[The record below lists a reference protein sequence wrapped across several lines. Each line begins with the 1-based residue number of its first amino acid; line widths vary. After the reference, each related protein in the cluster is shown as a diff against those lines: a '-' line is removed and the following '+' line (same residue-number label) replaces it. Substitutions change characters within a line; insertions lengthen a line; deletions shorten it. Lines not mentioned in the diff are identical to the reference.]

1 MTEAPELP
9 FPLDEYRF
17 RLERVRARMDKR
29 GLDLLLVHNLSDQ
42 CYLTGYQTFDPV
54 GYSCFFLPLEGEP
67 VIQVW
72 KAETANVRLNAWVE
86 EIESW
91 ETATDP
97 FQVTRRI
104 LEERGWAAGRIGVD
118 EEALTLGDYRRLQDA
133 IGRSELVNLTHFIST
148 VALVKT
154 PREIDLIRRAGGITQ
169 LGMDAAIAAAVPGAT
184 DNDIAAAGYGAM
196 IGGGSEYMCYAPI
209 VTSGARSG
217 TPHTTHKRNPLA
229 SGDPVFLEFG
239 ACIHRYSA
247 PQMRTAILS
256 PSAPELTRMAEGC
269 LTALNDVIAA
279 AKPGITGDELAQAGS
294 RGVEM
299 AGPDVYYH
307 GVFACSV
314 GLGFPPTWE
323 DHPTF
328 LTAGSTTVLEPG
340 MVYHLP
346 IAFRLAGKG
355 CVGFSETLVVTDDG
369 CEVLTQGE
377 RALVVK

>member
-1 MTEAPELP
+1 
-9 FPLDEYRF
+9 
-17 RLERVRARMDKR
+17 
-29 GLDLLLVHNLSDQ
+29 
-42 CYLTGYQTFDPV
+42 
-54 GYSCFFLPLEGEP
+54 
-67 VIQVW
+67 
-72 KAETANVRLNAWVE
+72 
-86 EIESW
+86 
-91 ETATDP
+91 
-97 FQVTRRI
+97 
-104 LEERGWAAGRIGVD
+104 
-118 EEALTLGDYRRLQDA
+118 
-133 IGRSELVNLTHFIST
+133 
-148 VALVKT
+148 
-154 PREIDLIRRAGGITQ
+154 
-169 LGMDAAIAAAVPGAT
+169 
-184 DNDIAAAGYGAM
+184 
-196 IGGGSEYMCYAPI
+196 
-209 VTSGARSG
+209 
-217 TPHTTHKRNPLA
+217 
-229 SGDPVFLEFG
+229 
-239 ACIHRYSA
+239 
-247 PQMRTAILS
+247 
-256 PSAPELTRMAEGC
+256 MAEGC